1 VKRLA
6 FWLPPLLWMATIAWF
21 STAEFS
27 AENTGS
33 ILTPLFRWLLPGA
46 TEPQLAVLHALTR
59 KAAHVTEYGILCGLW
74 FVALT
79 RERGLSRR
87 RAAWIALLVAI
98 GWAVLDELH
107 QATVPSRTAS
117 AMDVGIDAVGALAA
131 ATVGRYG
138 GGRVLEVAAA
148 VFLWTAAVGGA
159 LVIVIDLASGV
170 SAGVLWLT
178 VPAATVA
185 LALRRRAAMRS

>member
-1 VKRLA
+1 MKRLA
-6 FWLPPLLWMATIAWF
+6 FWLPPLLWMVTIAWF

-33 ILTPLFRWLLPGA
+33 ILTPLFRWLVPGA

-59 KAAHVTEYGILCGLW
+59 KAAHVTEYAILCGLW
-74 FVALT
+74 FIALT
-79 RERGLSRR
+79 RERRLSRR

-98 GWAVLDELH
+98 GWAILDELH

-117 AMDVGIDAVGALAA
+117 AMDVGIDAVGALVA
-131 ATVGRYG
+131 ATIGRYG
-138 GGRVLEVAAA
+138 GGLMLEAAAA

-178 VPAATVA
+178 VPTAAAA
-185 LALRRRAAMRS
+185 LALRRRAAART